1 MSGEKLNVIALI
13 SGGKDSFYSLLH
25 CIHHGH
31 RIVALAN
38 LFPIS
43 ADGGGDDSTAVR
55 VIEPGRHDVDS
66 ASATTTT
73 DGHDA
78 AALPAPERDLNSF
91 MYQTVGHE
99 IIPLYASA
107 TGLPLYRQPIVGSA
121 LRHERDYD
129 YTSAHGQGSA
139 AAADETESMLPLLRA
154 VLARHPEADAL
165 CSGAILSTY
174 QRTRVESV
182 ALRLGLTPLSY
193 LWKYPILPAVPGAL
207 ADEAQL
213 LRDMAAAGVEARI
226 IKVASAGLDER
237 HLWEAVTSETGV
249 RRVRS
254 SLRKF
259 GAAEG
264 ASLGEGGEFETI
276 VVDGPDILFKKRIA
290 VPDGGRKV
298 ISEGGGS
305 TWLMLRGAKLEDKAV
320 HGQETPSSVREPAL
334 LEASFQSVADAL
346 GPTTPVQHAAGFG
359 SSKLLPKSDVQFRS
373 DSDTLHWYVVADAS
387 ATGPS
392 IQNEAIHVVDKIKS
406 LLSTNGLDS
415 SQITSVLIL
424 LRNMADFSIINS
436 EYGKLFT
443 KPNPPSR
450 ITISSGDL
458 LPQDRNIVMY
468 ITAPVANAKVARNGL
483 HVQSR
488 SYWAPAN
495 IGPYSQAIE
504 AAVSVDG
511 EPTRLR
517 SVTVAGQ
524 IPLIPASM
532 ALPTASK
539 TLLRHQIVLSLQ
551 HLWRIG
557 AEMKVQ
563 CWSSAVAY
571 FARQHGENDAQESA
585 VLAGQAWKLAHG
597 SPDCNDDDDDNGPDP
612 WDLKY
617 NQRFQVLGATET
629 KTSCPSIPDW
639 SAYTMRQQNEPD
651 SSVPPLFTAEVES
664 LPRGSLVEWHAHNGL
679 KQIEAGSVE
688 LIHLPTA
695 GAVGSNGWQS
705 WHLIV
710 KAGENHIVYTT
721 MAYSGASQDG
731 PVVEFRVLERE
742 LGEMY
747 RASIHTLQPNV
758 MSLAANPLPYLGY
771 VDLRRTESVWG
782 HKGSDDV
789 EIPFAVVPCHSLWDS
804 AGQRLTAVALY
815 KSILTDSCAS

>member
-1 MSGEKLNVIALI
+1 MSGEKLNVIVLI

-193 LWKYPILPAVPGAL
+193 LWKYPILPSVPGAL

-249 RRVRS
+249 RRVKS

-298 ISEGGGS
+298 ITEGGGS

-320 HGQETPSSVREPAL
+320 HGQETPSS
-334 LEASFQSVADAL
+334 
-346 GPTTPVQHAAGFG
+346 
-359 SSKLLPKSDVQFRS
+359 
-373 DSDTLHWYVVADAS
+373 
-387 ATGPS
+387 
-392 IQNEAIHVVDKIKS
+392 IKS

-415 SQITSVLIL
+415 SQITGVLIL

-629 KTSCPSIPDW
+629 KTSRPSIPDW
-639 SAYTMRQQNEPD
+639 SAYTLRQQNEPD

-695 GAVGSNGWQS
+695 GTVGSDGWQS

-742 LGEMY
+742 LGAMY

-815 KSILTDSCAS
+815 KSILTDSCAL

>member
-1 MSGEKLNVIALI
+1 MSGEKLSVIALI

-43 ADGGGDDSTAVR
+43 ADSSSSSSSSSSTAVR
-55 VIEPGRHDVDS
+55 IIEPGRYYVDS
-66 ASATTTT
+66 ASATT
-73 DGHDA
+73 DHHDA
-78 AALPAPERDLNSF
+78 AAWSAPERDLNSF

-121 LRHERDYD
+121 VRHERDYD
-129 YTSAHGQGSA
+129 YTSAHRQGSA
-139 AAADETESMLPLLRA
+139 ASGDETESMLPLLRA
-154 VLARHPEADAL
+154 VLVRHPEANAL

-193 LWKYPILPAVPGAL
+193 LWKYPILPSVPGTP

-213 LRDMAAAGVEARI
+213 LRDMATAGVEARI
-226 IKVASAGLDER
+226 IKVASAGLNEH
-237 HLWEAVTSETGV
+237 HLWETVTSETGV
-249 RRVRS
+249 RRVKS

-276 VVDGPDILFKKRIA
+276 VVDGPDILFKKRIT
-290 VPDGGRKV
+290 VPDDGRKV
-298 ISEGGGS
+298 IAEGGGS

-320 HGQETPSSVREPAL
+320 HEQETPSSVREPAL

-346 GPTTPVQHAAGFG
+346 DQTTPVKQAAGFG
-359 SSKLLPKSDVQFRS
+359 TSKLLPESDVQFRA
-373 DSDTLHWYVVADAS
+373 DADTLHWFVVADPS
-387 ATGPS
+387 ATGPC
-392 IQNEAIHVVDKIKS
+392 IQNETINVVDKIKS
-406 LLSTNGLDS
+406 LLSTNGLES
-415 SQITSVLIL
+415 SRITSVLIL
-424 LRNMADFSIINS
+424 LRNMADFSKINS

-504 AAVSVDG
+504 TAVSVDG
-511 EPTRLR
+511 EPTSLR
-517 SVTVAGQ
+517 SVIIAGQ

-532 ALPTASK
+532 ALPIASK
-539 TLLRHQIVLSLQ
+539 TLLRDQIVLSLQ

-571 FARQHGENDAQESA
+571 FARQHCENDAQESA
-585 VLAGQAWKLAHG
+585 VLAGQAWKFAHG

-612 WDLKY
+612 WDLRY
-617 NQRFQVLGATET
+617 NQQFQALGATET
-629 KTSCPSIPDW
+629 KTSYPSIPDW
-639 SAYTMRQQNEPD
+639 SVYTLRQQNEPAL
-651 SSVPPLFTAEVES
+651 SIPPLFAAE
-664 LPRGSLVEWHAHNGL
+664 
-679 KQIEAGSVE
+679 IEVGSVE
-688 LIHLPTA
+688 LIYLPTA
-695 GAVGSNGWQS
+695 GTVGSDGWQS

-710 KAGENHIVYTT
+710 KAGESHIVYTT

-731 PVVEFRVLERE
+731 SAEFRVLERE
-742 LGEMY
+742 LGAMY
-747 RASIHTLQPNV
+747 WASIHKLQPNV
-758 MSLAANPLPYLGY
+758 MNFAAANPLPYLGY
-771 VDLRRTESVWG
+771 VDLRRAESLWG

-789 EIPFAVVPCHSLWDS
+789 EIPFAVVPCHSIWDS